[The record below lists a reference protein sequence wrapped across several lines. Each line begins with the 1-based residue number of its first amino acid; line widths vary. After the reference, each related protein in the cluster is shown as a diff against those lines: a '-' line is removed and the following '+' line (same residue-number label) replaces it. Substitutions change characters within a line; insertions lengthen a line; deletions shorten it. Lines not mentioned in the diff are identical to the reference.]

1 MEKKKN
7 KTKPAL
13 GHNESLY
20 LVQHR
25 ANRLFQCINIGS
37 QLDGETCFL
46 PRSDGGTTCS
56 PFPCRAA
63 HAQLSSFS
71 PHSVALH
78 SVWHRGCCSN
88 ACPIF
93 FNTLIQVRVNREHS
107 TGLGMQCLKVICS
120 S

>member
-1 MEKKKN
+1 MEKKKKP
-7 KTKPAL
+7 KTVL

-25 ANRLFQCINIGS
+25 ANTDFFNVLTQGPN
-37 QLDGETCFL
+37 EMEKHVA
-46 PRSDGGTTCS
+46 S
-56 PFPCRAA
+56 PGAMEAPLTLFPCRVA

-71 PHSVALH
+71 PHSVALY

-93 FNTLIQVRVNREHS
+93 FNTAIQVCVTREQS